1 MRRLSNQHADMRR
14 GGLRLAAGAALLG
27 ALLGTMAAPS
37 LATAQAAGND
47 SGSASQA
54 VTPQSAE
61 DFARAAAISGLF
73 EIEASQMALER
84 SADPAVRRFAQ
95 AMITDHTEAARQLEA
110 TAGSLQLPKELDP
123 VHRERIAALKNAG
136 ANFDRIYVEQQI
148 EAHKEAVSLFTR
160 FSTTGP
166 NGSLKGWASQLLPML
181 QQHQQWA
188 GTLLAR

>member
-1 MRRLSNQHADMRR
+1 MKLA
-14 GGLRLAAGAALLG
+14 GLGLAAGAALLG
-27 ALLGTMAAPS
+27 ALLGSAAAPG
-37 LATAQAAGND
+37 LAAAQAGGND

-54 VTPQSAE
+54 ITPERAE

-73 EIEASQMALER
+73 EIEASRLALER
-84 SADPAVRRFAQ
+84 SADADVRRFAQ

-123 VHRERIAALKNAG
+123 AHRQRITALENAG
-136 ANFDRIYVEQQI
+136 ANFDRLYVDQQI
-148 EAHKEAVSLFTR
+148 EAHKEAVALFTR

-166 NGSLKGWASQLLPML
+166 NGSLKGWASQSLPML

-188 GTLLAR
+188 GTLLTR